1 MQQKSVSLEKCSSKA
16 RFIIPVWLW
25 GSLVKKKKKQNAR
38 VQIFK
43 FNCNTYFEYT
53 NPEPHLFPLFNQ
65 SLHGCFS
72 GAVTTRWGKRVLR
85 FALWFSLES
94 TNEFLIHTCGF
105 CTKKYPEEKVSDLI
119 AGKFVITALCIK
131 IIILD
136 DNFYYFTQSP
146 FNLII
151 IYHSSIPFSSC

>member
-1 MQQKSVSLEKCSSKA
+1 MHQKSPSLEKCRPET
-16 RFIIPVWLW
+16 RFITPVWLW
-25 GSLVKKKKKQNAR
+25 GSLVKRQKQNASSEFQ
-38 VQIFK
+38 VLSQ
-43 FNCNTYFEYT
+43 YLFEYT
-53 NPEPHLFPLFNQ
+53 NQEPYLCPPFKQ
-65 SLHGCFS
+65 SLHGCFR
-72 GAVTTRWGKRVLR
+72 GAVPTKWGKWVLR

-94 TNEFLIHTCGF
+94 TNAFLIHTCGL
-105 CTKKYPEEKVSDLI
+105 CTKKYPEEKVSDVI

-151 IYHSSIPFSSC
+151 IYHSSIPFPSC